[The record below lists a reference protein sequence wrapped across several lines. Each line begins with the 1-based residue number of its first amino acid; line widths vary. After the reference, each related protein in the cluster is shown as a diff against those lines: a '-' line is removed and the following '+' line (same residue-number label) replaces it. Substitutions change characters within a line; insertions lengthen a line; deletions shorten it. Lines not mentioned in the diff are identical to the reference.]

1 MNLAGSLADFRASL
15 GRIHL
20 PQDERQ
26 WQDPRFIEKASRL
39 RGIAV

>member
-1 MNLAGSLADFRASL
+1 LTGGLVDFKASL

-20 PQDERQ
+20 PQDKRQ
-26 WQDPRFIEKASRL
+26 WPDARFIEKANRA